1 MMDFQNGRI
10 NLAEDLCIGPDYSF
24 DDFKKTPY
32 YNQQDGIRVIYLE
45 GEKVIDGINYAV
57 SLMFMCEKIYLISL
71 LCCNET
77 FTHKTERERKKLH
90 DEILKKYGITNRK
103 EFTWGTVSSDYD
115 PKGDISSIHITY
127 KHR

>member
-1 MMDFQNGRI
+1 MMDFQNGII

-71 LCCNET
+71 LCCNEI
-77 FTHKTERERKKLH
+77 FTHETERERKKLH

-103 EFTWGTVSSDYD
+103 EFTWGTVSSDYE
-115 PKGDISSIHITY
+115 PKGNISSIHIVY
-127 KHR
+127 KQR